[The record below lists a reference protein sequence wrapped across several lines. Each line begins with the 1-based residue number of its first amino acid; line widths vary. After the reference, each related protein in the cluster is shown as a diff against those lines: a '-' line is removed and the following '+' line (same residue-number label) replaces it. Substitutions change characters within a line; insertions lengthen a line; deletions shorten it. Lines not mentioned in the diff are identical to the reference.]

1 MRIKCLQNVI
11 SMDELSK
18 FYQKKHFSVIL
29 DTDFSHKS
37 EAFCKQKPTFADIS
51 VAMATWSDAARDRH
65 TPTGFAMTSINKS

>member
-29 DTDFSHKS
+29 DTDFPHKI
-37 EAFCKQKPTFADIS
+37 DNIL
-51 VAMATWSDAARDRH
+51 
-65 TPTGFAMTSINKS
+65 

>member
-29 DTDFSHKS
+29 DTDFPHKIDNILQIKVNIREYFS
-37 EAFCKQKPTFADIS
+37 NDGHVE
-51 VAMATWSDAARDRH
+51 
-65 TPTGFAMTSINKS
+65 